1 MLEAMS
7 YGAHCIFSD
16 IPENREV
23 AGDYARYFPVGDVK
37 ALRERLKLA
46 ISFRESEKNADGERE
61 IAYIKEKFSWEPVV
75 DSTLDSYK
83 IAIRKVRKCA
93 VSQKMG

>member
-1 MLEAMS
+1 M
-7 YGAHCIFSD
+7 
-16 IPENREV
+16 
-23 AGDYARYFPVGDVK
+23 K